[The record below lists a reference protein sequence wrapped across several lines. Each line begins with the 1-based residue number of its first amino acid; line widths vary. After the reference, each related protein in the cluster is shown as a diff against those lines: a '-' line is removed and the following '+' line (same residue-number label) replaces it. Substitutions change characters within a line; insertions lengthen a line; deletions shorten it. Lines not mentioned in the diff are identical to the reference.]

1 MITRT
6 DVTFLLP
13 FTGNSDNGFSPSQ
26 REEKSSPIHS
36 EELPFNLSN
45 SGQYC
50 STQLSTQTQF
60 PDPTPV
66 KQELHVDNLR
76 ATTKFTTQE
85 EHDKGETLKR
95 INGQEG
101 SIPQPTESELVSA
114 FIDSNHGGLLSNGV
128 PKEEESNQ
136 LCRLCSI
143 YRPLFLQ
150 LSQSHDELQKF
161 PAGVKTVL
169 WLAEL

>member
-1 MITRT
+1 MLVITRT
-6 DVTFLLP
+6 EVTFLLP
-13 FTGNSDNGFSPSQ
+13 LTGNSDNGFSPPQ

-45 SGQYC
+45 SGQYY
-50 STQLSTQTQF
+50 SIQLSTQTQF
-60 PDPTPV
+60 PDPTRV

-76 ATTKFTTQE
+76 VTTKFTTQE
-85 EHDKGETLKR
+85 EHEKGETLKP

-101 SIPQPTESELVSA
+101 SIPQPTESELISA

-136 LCRLCSI
+136 LCKLCSI
-143 YRPLFLQ
+143 YRLLFLQ
-150 LSQSHDELQKF
+150 QLS
-161 PAGVKTVL
+161 
-169 WLAEL
+169 